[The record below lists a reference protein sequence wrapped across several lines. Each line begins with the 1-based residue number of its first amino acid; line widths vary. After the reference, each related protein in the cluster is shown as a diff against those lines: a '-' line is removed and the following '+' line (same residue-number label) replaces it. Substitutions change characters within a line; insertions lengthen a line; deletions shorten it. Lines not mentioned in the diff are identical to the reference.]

1 MAKKK
6 FTEDEMNRLRANSY
20 VLDISPTIVHFSA
33 GFKQKFWDSLLT
45 GKKPWDIVI
54 ELGIDPDIL
63 GETRIN
69 GLKSMIRNEFK
80 AGKGFRDLD
89 TYKTS
94 INGFLTPEVKIKVL
108 EQQLAYKDQEI
119 EFLKKIV
126 FLGKGQ
132 TQL

>member
-45 GKKPWDIVI
+45 GKKPWDIVV

-94 INGFLTPEVKIKVL
+94 INGFLTPEAKIQVL

-119 EFLKKIV
+119 EFLKKLY
-126 FLGKGQ
+126 F
-132 TQL
+132 

>member
-20 VLDISPTIVHFSA
+20 VLDISPTIVHFSS

-80 AGKGFRDLD
+80 AGRGFRDLD